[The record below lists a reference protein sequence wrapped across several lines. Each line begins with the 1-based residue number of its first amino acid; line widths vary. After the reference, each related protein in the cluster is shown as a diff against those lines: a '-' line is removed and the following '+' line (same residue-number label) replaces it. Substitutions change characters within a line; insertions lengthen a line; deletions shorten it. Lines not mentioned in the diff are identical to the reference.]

1 MVSVAARTCLAAL
14 GEFARALARGRE
26 AEPLAKALDDPRRE
40 ALIHCS
46 VSIALTLMGR
56 STEAIEPGKR
66 AMAIAEALQEPTLCI
81 AARYSMGLPHV
92 YLGAYRTVIDCFQ
105 RDVGLTSEEIPA
117 RLLQPWGAGVFQEYF
132 TRLSYSI
139 SQSAAAV
146 CFAELGEFE
155 QAMLHSE
162 RAVKFAQTLDN
173 LC

>member
-1 MVSVAARTCLAAL
+1 MDLRLAARTCLAAL
-14 GEFARALARGRE
+14 GEFARALALGRE

-117 RLLQPWGAGVFQEYF
+117 RLLQPWGGGSFSGILYQTQLF
-132 TRLSYSI
+132 DL
-139 SQSAAAV
+139 
-146 CFAELGEFE
+146 
-155 QAMLHSE
+155 SE
-162 RAVKFAQTLDN
+162 RCSGL
-173 LC
+173 LCGAWGVRAGDAAFRARGEVRADAR